1 LVFKVPWGE
10 CRERPYVVGNVYG
23 SPSGRC
29 SLRPPGSALNSA
41 LRASNYGSPSGR
53 RRWNSLRE
61 LDTFSRAVGLWD
73 CVFHLFTSIHR
84 ATSSLNPLGYS
95 HNFGCTLIWLAM
107 FTAPLS
113 LTRPRIEIG
122 IDPIRSYLFY

>member
-61 LDTFSRAVGLWD
+61 LDTFSRPVISMRGL
-73 CVFHLFTSIHR
+73 VRLR
-84 ATSSLNPLGYS
+84 
-95 HNFGCTLIWLAM
+95 
-107 FTAPLS
+107 